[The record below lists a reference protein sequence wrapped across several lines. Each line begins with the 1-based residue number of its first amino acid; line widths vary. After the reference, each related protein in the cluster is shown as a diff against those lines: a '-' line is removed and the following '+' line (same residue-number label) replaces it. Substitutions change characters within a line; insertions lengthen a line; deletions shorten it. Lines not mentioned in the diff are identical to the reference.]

1 MRKGV
6 YWLNL
11 MTRDEQIGWH
21 CWCGVY
27 MELQSYRNF
36 EEFIKNTV
44 MQHPIGS
51 YRCLY
56 RNWTQDN
63 IHPRGTI
70 TFLDYW
76 RGIID
81 KYSSY
86 DNLSPM
92 KYLQPL
98 NFSMTK

>member
-36 EEFIKNTV
+36 EEFINNTV
-44 MQHPIGS
+44 MQHCS
-51 YRCLY
+51 
-56 RNWTQDN
+56 DN
-63 IHPRGTI
+63 RQR
-70 TFLDYW
+70 W

>member
-36 EEFIKNTV
+36 EEFINNTV
-44 MQHPIGS
+44 MQHPYVDISGG
-51 YRCLY
+51 R
-56 RNWTQDN
+56 R
-63 IHPRGTI
+63 
-70 TFLDYW
+70 W

-98 NFSMTK
+98 NFSMTM

>member
-51 YRCLY
+51 SYLKV
-56 RNWTQDN
+56 
-63 IHPRGTI
+63 GTI

>member
-36 EEFIKNTV
+36 EEFINNTV
-44 MQHPIGS
+44 MQH
-51 YRCLY
+51 L
-56 RNWTQDN
+56 NF
-63 IHPRGTI
+63 I
-70 TFLDYW
+70 TVSYW

-81 KYSSY
+81 KYSGH

>member
-21 CWCGVY
+21 CWCGTRVEQYWDHY

-36 EEFIKNTV
+36 EEFINNTV
-44 MQHPIGS
+44 TFSSWSQQE
-51 YRCLY
+51 
-56 RNWTQDN
+56 WFN
-63 IHPRGTI
+63 I
-70 TFLDYW
+70 DW
-76 RGIID
+76 CGIID
-81 KYSSY
+81 KYSGH
-86 DNLSPM
+86 DILSPM

>member
-27 MELQSYRNF
+27 IFEDGFGNRELQSYRNF

-44 MQHPIGS
+44 MQHMSCSI
-51 YRCLY
+51 
-56 RNWTQDN
+56 WTENLTSQ
-63 IHPRGTI
+63 
-70 TFLDYW
+70 YW
-76 RGIID
+76 RGIIN
-81 KYSSY
+81 KYSVG
-86 DNLSPM
+86 
-92 KYLQPL
+92 L
-98 NFSMTK
+98 NPKCYIKKHFLCKRPWL

>member
-36 EEFIKNTV
+36 EEFINNTV
-44 MQHPIGS
+44 MQRILVIFS
-51 YRCLY
+51 SSSELLR
-56 RNWTQDN
+56 
-63 IHPRGTI
+63 
-70 TFLDYW
+70 DYW

-81 KYSSY
+81 KYSGH
-86 DNLSPM
+86 DILSPM

-98 NFSMTK
+98 NFSITK

>member
-36 EEFIKNTV
+36 EEFINNTV
-44 MQHPIGS
+44 MPNLIFSSSSGLL
-51 YRCLY
+51 R
-56 RNWTQDN
+56 
-63 IHPRGTI
+63 
-70 TFLDYW
+70 DYW

>member
-36 EEFIKNTV
+36 EEFINNTV
-44 MQHPIGS
+44 MQNP
-51 YRCLY
+51 YRTST
-56 RNWTQDN
+56 NV
-63 IHPRGTI
+63 
-70 TFLDYW
+70 YW

>member
-21 CWCGVY
+21 CWCGTRVEQYWDHY

-44 MQHPIGS
+44 THCYGLK
-51 YRCLY
+51 R
-56 RNWTQDN
+56 
-63 IHPRGTI
+63 
-70 TFLDYW
+70 
-76 RGIID
+76 IID
-81 KYSSY
+81 KYSGH
-86 DNLSPM
+86 DILSPM

>member
-36 EEFIKNTV
+36 EEFINNTV
-44 MQHPIGS
+44 MQHPMFSPGVGE
-51 YRCLY
+51 R
-56 RNWTQDN
+56 
-63 IHPRGTI
+63 
-70 TFLDYW
+70 DYW
-76 RGIID
+76 RGIIA

-98 NFSMTK
+98 NFSMTM

>member
-44 MQHPIGS
+44 MQHPCHGN
-51 YRCLY
+51 YLG
-56 RNWTQDN
+56 
-63 IHPRGTI
+63 P
-70 TFLDYW
+70 YW

>member
-44 MQHPIGS
+44 MQHPYVEKDLEGCG
-51 YRCLY
+51 R
-56 RNWTQDN
+56 R
-63 IHPRGTI
+63 
-70 TFLDYW
+70 W

-81 KYSSY
+81 KYSGY

-98 NFSMTK
+98 NFSMTM

>member
-44 MQHPIGS
+44 MQHQMVIR
-51 YRCLY
+51 YDDC
-56 RNWTQDN
+56 
-63 IHPRGTI
+63 PRWI
-70 TFLDYW
+70 
-76 RGIID
+76 GIID
-81 KYSSY
+81 KYSGH
-86 DNLSPM
+86 DILSPM